1 MDNAVSTSQSQG
13 MERKVLTPEERQEEI
28 RKLEERKKELMQ
40 EITVVQQPRK
50 EELETAVAAQ
60 RAIIDSA
67 LAQKEQKRLLQRQ
80 IYQKMEE
87 SKPEFL
93 AAKAAYQEQVT
104 ELRKLKEERK
114 QLMDKIQEIRKQ
126 LGEGQDQNKI
136 PVSTGNAALDEKL
149 KGFKSLEQL
158 DKHIASLERRQATES
173 LSLTEEKRIVSEISL
188 LRNKGRGF
196 LENMQKWEA
205 ERKATQEERKK
216 QLEKLFAEKKAL
228 ETRINETVKKL
239 ENLKQSKDDIRSKQE
254 NSIAKITEELSE
266 VNLDDIQKQIDAAN
280 EEIRRLRQE
289 YNQKLNQWYNYK
301 KKAAELDRL
310 NRHLRFQYRQY
321 QRDLKRA
328 EKEKE
333 LAEYGAPDPYEEEK
347 TLCDNLIQYLQRLS
361 RTQVDESKETKKDI
375 HSIDLNGAKLIGKNA
390 SLFDNEMNATNI
402 HKVKKTKKKGVNKDS
417 VAVKNDLEKL
427 PPHNMEYFLGFQKL
441 NITPPVY
448 MRDIQV
454 TIELL
459 KEKKSY
465 YESAPEKEVEP
476 AEDEELPPVVNSPK
490 SEPDFV
496 QDKEDFPEG
505 LPIASNGYAYRAQQQ
520 ASKPSFAEVMQSSS
534 SLTDAVD

>member
-136 PVSTGNAALDEKL
+136 PLSTGNAALDEKL

-188 LRNKGRGF
+188 LRNKG
-196 LENMQKWEA
+196 K
-205 ERKATQEERKK
+205 
-216 QLEKLFAEKKAL
+216 
-228 ETRINETVKKL
+228 
-239 ENLKQSKDDIRSKQE
+239 
-254 NSIAKITEELSE
+254 
-266 VNLDDIQKQIDAAN
+266 
-280 EEIRRLRQE
+280 
-289 YNQKLNQWYNYK
+289 
-301 KKAAELDRL
+301 
-310 NRHLRFQYRQY
+310 
-321 QRDLKRA
+321 
-328 EKEKE
+328 
-333 LAEYGAPDPYEEEK
+333 
-347 TLCDNLIQYLQRLS
+347 
-361 RTQVDESKETKKDI
+361 
-375 HSIDLNGAKLIGKNA
+375 
-390 SLFDNEMNATNI
+390 
-402 HKVKKTKKKGVNKDS
+402 
-417 VAVKNDLEKL
+417 
-427 PPHNMEYFLGFQKL
+427 
-441 NITPPVY
+441 
-448 MRDIQV
+448 
-454 TIELL
+454 
-459 KEKKSY
+459 
-465 YESAPEKEVEP
+465 
-476 AEDEELPPVVNSPK
+476 
-490 SEPDFV
+490 
-496 QDKEDFPEG
+496 
-505 LPIASNGYAYRAQQQ
+505 
-520 ASKPSFAEVMQSSS
+520 
-534 SLTDAVD
+534 